1 MSWNFI
7 TRPFRR
13 DADAASATPMVAEPK
28 IHAGFTANDSAITVT
43 RNDTL
48 FLSRQ
53 AIFDATKKVRA
64 FQLLVRKTGLTP
76 EVAPDS
82 AESAARL
89 IVTTLNT
96 FGVAEALG
104 DRLAWVS
111 MPDQSLNSD
120 IVDLLPKPRFIL
132 EYPAAY
138 LATAKEKTRCVQL
151 LQLGFT
157 LAYTCQRADND
168 VTDIASC
175 AKYVVYDLALQSIQE
190 IVELDRAVKPHGLQR
205 LVRNVNTRSDFAAC
219 KAFNFDLYQG
229 SFFAQPETIS
239 NNRVDP
245 ARIRVVEI
253 FNLVI
258 NKADVAQIED
268 AFKHDVALCYSLLC
282 YINSVGIGLHYKVSS
297 IKNAVM
303 VLGYDFLWRWLSLL
317 IYTGIDLSAA
327 QRVLLS
333 TAIIRGRLTE
343 LLGQM
348 KLPEKEANSLFVVG
362 IFSLLDVLMGVPIE
376 QALARLN
383 LPKEINQAITEREGK
398 YAAYFELALAFESNN
413 LALAERLCTALDIDL
428 TAASRAHLAAIE
440 WAGMIAK

>member
-53 AIFDATKKVRA
+53 AIFDATEKVRA

-253 FNLVI
+253 
-258 NKADVAQIED
+258 
-268 AFKHDVALCYSLLC
+268 
-282 YINSVGIGLHYKVSS
+282 
-297 IKNAVM
+297 
-303 VLGYDFLWRWLSLL
+303 
-317 IYTGIDLSAA
+317 
-327 QRVLLS
+327 
-333 TAIIRGRLTE
+333 
-343 LLGQM
+343 
-348 KLPEKEANSLFVVG
+348 
-362 IFSLLDVLMGVPIE
+362 
-376 QALARLN
+376 
-383 LPKEINQAITEREGK
+383 
-398 YAAYFELALAFESNN
+398 
-413 LALAERLCTALDIDL
+413 
-428 TAASRAHLAAIE
+428 
-440 WAGMIAK
+440 